1 MIKLGVVFFALNQP
15 EMTQEMFD
23 TLRAGQ
29 EGDTDLL
36 IIDNGSNPPLR
47 SWLKGLREGDAVIRN
62 EINVGVMPA
71 MNQAYA
77 FFKNHVD
84 YIFFTHNDVFVY
96 EKGWDTK
103 IKRILSTVPNV
114 GCAGFYGAKGLG
126 APGLYDGP
134 YIMGNLARFENVS
147 NCNRMDAAVHGFRNI
162 AQGRETEQVATLD
175 GFSLIVNVDLLNKTD
190 GFDRKYPV
198 HHNYDNDICL
208 ESLDKGYDNIVIAM
222 DAKHIG
228 GQTDVKENWNAPF
241 GKSKQQIHID
251 AHPVMYE
258 KWSPKNVTNGLH
270 KISLPVR
277 VTKI

>member
-1 MIKLGVVFFALNQP
+1 MIRLGAVFFAINQP
-15 EMTQEMFD
+15 EMTQKMFD
-23 TLRAGQ
+23 QLRSNQ
-29 EGDTDLL
+29 IDNTPLL

-47 SWLKGLREGDAVIRN
+47 SWLKGLKETDSVIRN
-62 EINVGVMPA
+62 EVNVGVMPA

-84 YIFFTHNDVFVY
+84 YIFFTHNDVFIY
-96 EKGWDTK
+96 ERGWDAK
-103 IKRILSTVPNV
+103 IKRILWTTPNV

-126 APGLYDGP
+126 SDELYKIP
-134 YIMGNLARFENVS
+134 YQMSQLARFENVS
-147 NCNRMDAAVHGFRNI
+147 NCNRMEAAVHGFRPI

-175 GFSLIVNVDLLNKTD
+175 GFSLIVNVELLNKTG
-190 GFDRKYPV
+190 GFDRNYPV

-222 DAKHIG
+222 DAQHIG
-228 GQTDVKENWNAPF
+228 GQTDVKEDWNKPF
-241 GKSKQQIHID
+241 GKTKQQIHID

-258 KWSPKNVTNGLH
+258 KWSPKNVANGLH

-277 VTKI
+277 ITKI